1 MGLLP
6 RAQMC
11 LGFFFGY
18 GVPAANSLIAECC
31 PTSFRPNLVCSAAI
45 MSAAHRD
52 VQGLVRLPSFYVYG
66 LYTRRVAQGLLRV
79 SLWAP

>member
-1 MGLLP
+1 
-6 RAQMC
+6 MC

-45 MSAAHRD
+45 MSAAGELFRV
-52 VQGLVRLPSFYVYG
+52 VQVLF
-66 LYTRRVAQGLLRV
+66 RVLLRV
-79 SLWAP
+79 SFGCLA